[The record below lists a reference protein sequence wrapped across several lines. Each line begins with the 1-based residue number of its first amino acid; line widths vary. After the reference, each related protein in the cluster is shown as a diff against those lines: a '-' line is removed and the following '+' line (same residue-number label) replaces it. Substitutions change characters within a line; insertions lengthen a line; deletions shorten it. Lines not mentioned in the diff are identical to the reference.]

1 MTNILPEGESLRR
14 AVAWLSEEEIINFT
28 KVQEASSRFDLS
40 PKDEAFLIRQFL
52 QKKPSEEKP

>member
-1 MTNILPEGESLRR
+1 MTNILPEGESLRK
-14 AVAWLSEEEIINFT
+14 AVAWLSQGTGINFA

-52 QKKPSEEKP
+52 QNKSSGEKT